1 MIYLSYRK
9 EMTRVLLKKK
19 EIMIHMRINTF
30 LIIIGDEE
38 ELFLRNGRC
47 FLLTISNYFSLAI
60 ILAILSNHEEF
71 QHFVLFLF
79 ADDIGYLNLFYSIT
93 SYYFGVI
100 DDYGVFELNS
110 RISS

>member
-9 EMTRVLLKKK
+9 ELTSALLKQK

-60 ILAILSNHEEF
+60 ILAIWSNHEEF
-71 QHFVLFLF
+71 QVFFLFLSGID
-79 ADDIGYLNLFYSIT
+79 DDIGYTIVNQSC
-93 SYYFGVI
+93 
-100 DDYGVFELNS
+100 ELIYNS
-110 RISS
+110 